1 MIVSTFLGGYIYYYL
16 QTYLL
21 EDIHEAP
28 EVVQSSDKIQEDP
41 EDVPGVQ
48 LDPDVRDVQ
57 GDTLELMH
65 L

>member
-1 MIVSTFLGGYIYYYL
+1 M
-16 QTYLL
+16 

-28 EVVQSSDKIQEDP
+28 EVVQSLDKIQEDP